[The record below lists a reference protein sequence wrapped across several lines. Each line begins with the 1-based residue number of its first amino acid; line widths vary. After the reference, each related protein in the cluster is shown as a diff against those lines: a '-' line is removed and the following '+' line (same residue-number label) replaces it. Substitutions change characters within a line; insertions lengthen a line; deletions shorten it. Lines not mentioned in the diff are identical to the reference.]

1 VTKRAENQV
10 DASDI
15 TIEVA
20 KDAGLILVGLSG
32 APGQEAIVRMLDEL
46 NTIATREGSSGVL
59 IDETAL
65 DPAVVGP
72 GDMER
77 FVQAWRG
84 GSALRSIRLAVL
96 VSNPAMFGLNRQFE
110 ALTEGHGEIGV
121 FTDRAAASAW
131 LGEAAKS

>member
-1 VTKRAENQV
+1 VTKQAENQV

-20 KDAGLILVGLSG
+20 KDTGLILVGLSG
-32 APGQEAIVRMLDEL
+32 APRQEAIVRMLDEL

-110 ALTEGHGEIGV
+110 ALTEGHGDISV

>member
-1 VTKRAENQV
+1 M

-96 VSNPAMFGLNRQFE
+96 VSNR
-110 ALTEGHGEIGV
+110 
-121 FTDRAAASAW
+121 RCSA
-131 LGEAAKS
+131 